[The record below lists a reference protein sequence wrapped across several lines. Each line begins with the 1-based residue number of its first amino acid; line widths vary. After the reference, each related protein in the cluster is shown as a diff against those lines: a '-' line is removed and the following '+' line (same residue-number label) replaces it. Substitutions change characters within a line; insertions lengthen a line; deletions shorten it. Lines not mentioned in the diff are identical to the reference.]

1 MIFTEK
7 ITQKLSKKE
16 VKKLQPIIKKVLSY
30 ENEYKQLADE
40 EFKAKTNDFKFRLT
54 KGETLDDILP
64 EAFALCREAAYRTLH
79 MRHYP
84 VQIAAGIVLHQ
95 GRIAEVDTGQGKTLA
110 ATLPAYLNALTDRP
124 VHVVTVNDY
133 LAKRDAQ
140 TMGKIYSFLGLT
152 TGLICAN
159 QSKTDKKKEYSCNI
173 IYGTNNEF
181 GFDYLRD
188 NMAIYN
194 EEKVQTERFFA
205 IVDEVDSVLIDEA
218 RTPLIISGTGEED
231 VEPYIRAKDF
241 ANTLKYKKTVS
252 LDNQDTI
259 EDNFDCDY
267 VIDEKSKHVLLTNQG
282 IEKAEKYF
290 KVDDITQPDCSDL
303 LHQINQAIKAKSL
316 MKRNRDYIISN
327 GEVLIVDEHTGRTMK
342 GRRFNDGLHQ
352 AIEAK
357 ENINVKAEAK
367 TLATISFQ
375 NFFRLYEKLSGMTG
389 TAMTEAS
396 EFNDIY
402 HLDIV
407 KIPTAQP
414 IIRKDHSDLIFATEE
429 NKNKAIIELIE
440 KRHALHQPILVGT
453 PTIIKSEMISRLLK
467 EKGIKHNVLNAK
479 NNELEADIIAQAGML
494 DSVTI
499 ATNMAGRGTDI
510 ILGGNPEML
519 IGKMLKEKGHE
530 NVDALFYSD
539 EELKEMG
546 IFKEKIIAMCNVNKE
561 LVKEAGGLLVI
572 GTERHESRR
581 IDNQLRGRSG
591 RQGDPGES
599 QFFVSLEDEV
609 IRLYGSDKII
619 RYQKSNT
626 DEPIT
631 NSSLSKLIKQAQKN
645 IESNHFKT
653 RKDLLEYDDVINEQR
668 KIIYKQRELVLNSN
682 NCFSI
687 ACGFAEETEEIKSL
701 LEWEET
707 LGTQLL
713 NEICRMSI
721 LKQVDENWINY
732 ITALDGL
739 KESVWTQSYAQK
751 QPIMIFKEETYNMF
765 NELIEQI
772 KKESIRKIGIK
783 VHYIKEVA

>member
-64 EAFALCREAAYRTLH
+64 EAFALCREAAYRALH

-133 LAKRDAQ
+133 LAERDAQ

-152 TGLICAN
+152 TGLIYAN

-205 IVDEVDSVLIDEA
+205 VVDEVDSVLIDEA

-440 KRHALHQPILVGT
+440 KRHALHQPILVGA

-631 NSSLSKLIKQAQKN
+631 NSSLSKLIEQAQKN

-668 KIIYKQRELVLNSN
+668 KIIYKQRELILNSN

-721 LKQVDENWINY
+721 LKQIDENWINY